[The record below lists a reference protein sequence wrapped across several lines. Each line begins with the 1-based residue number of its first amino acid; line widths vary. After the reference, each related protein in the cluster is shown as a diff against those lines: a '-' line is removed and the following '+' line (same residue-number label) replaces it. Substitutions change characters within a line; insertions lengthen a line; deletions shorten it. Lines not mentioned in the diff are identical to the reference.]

1 MQGSDSAGTFTADVT
16 TIPTMLLINDAQVL
30 LVTDSSSSAVPVGS
44 VFDVQ
49 TYPFGFVNIYSDLV
63 GAGANGQ
70 NLITDTLTTPWGT
83 DIDLSWLVQGLDAA
97 AGLNPADGFVS
108 FANEPWL
115 ELFTNLF

>member
-1 MQGSDSAGTFTADVT
+1 M
-16 TIPTMLLINDAQVL
+16 
-30 LVTDSSSSAVPVGS
+30 PVGS

-49 TYPFGFVNIYSDLV
+49 TYPFGFVNAYSDLV

-83 DIDLSWLVQGLDAA
+83 HIDLSWLVQGFDAA

-108 FANEPWL
+108 FANKPWL
-115 ELFTNLF
+115 ELFTNLL